1 MGTSILIVSASMGA
15 GHDGAARELQ
25 RRFHAR
31 GHEAEVVDLLD
42 MAPLGGG
49 KLLKWSYEL
58 QLKFAPWTYQLT
70 YRLWF
75 LMPFLYGPVVWFD
88 TFVTRRRMRRTINAM
103 DPDAVVSTY
112 CLATLVLGNMRRKG
126 WLRVPVVTFLTDFA
140 VHPLC
145 VHPSV
150 DLDLGVAPST
160 AAAALERGAPV
171 ASAPGPLVAER
182 FRVGVPS
189 REEARAALGLGLD
202 ERAVLVVAGSWG
214 VGEVVDTVRTLG
226 RGGKYHPITVCGKD
240 AELKARLDELGI
252 GTVIGWTSE
261 MPSLMAAADALVEN
275 AGGLTAMEA
284 FASGLPVITFNAI
297 PGHGRDNG
305 ARMEAAGVSIY
316 ARTEADLGPA
326 LATATTPGP
335 DRDLLIENAK
345 GLFAGDAADDVL
357 ALAVAQ
363 EPVRVAFGVPKGPRR
378 LVGTA
383 ASLIILYGG
392 LTIGAQ
398 AVAAMGVGV
407 ARPPVD
413 ATGTVYTGVRLNDAE
428 LKNPGIKH
436 QIASLHATAIVNG
449 LVAQANPGA
458 VHSLARIG
466 IDIGNGGWG
475 KGRQMRWSRASNDVR
490 HAAAVINADS
500 GRTVAREFV
509 PLRRVDAFDLVY
521 SRTSHQKVVVADR
534 VVHKST
540 KAFVLHGRKV
550 VVIDGQDRTIGQL
563 RAELQRY
570 QHQLDAHA
578 LVAAPFSG
586 LR

>member
-1 MGTSILIVSASMGA
+1 M
-15 GHDGAARELQ
+15 
-25 RRFHAR
+25 
-31 GHEAEVVDLLD
+31 
-42 MAPLGGG
+42 GGG

-58 QLKFAPWTYQLT
+58 QLRFAPWTYQLT

-160 AAAALERGAPV
+160 ATAAIERGAPV

-189 REEARAALGLGLD
+189 RAEARAALGLGLD

-226 RGGKYHPITVCGKD
+226 RNGQYHPITVCGKD
-240 AELKARLDELGI
+240 SELKARLDELGV

-261 MPSLMAAADALVEN
+261 MPSLMTAADALVEN

-284 FASGLPVITFNAI
+284 FASGLPVVTFNAI

-316 ARTEADLGPA
+316 ARTEADLPRA

-335 DRDLLIENAK
+335 DRDLMIENAK
-345 GLFAGDAADDVL
+345 GLFAGDAAEDVL
-357 ALAVAQ
+357 ALAESR
-363 EPVRVAFGVPKGPRR
+363 EPVQVAFGVPKGPRR

-383 ASLIILYGG
+383 ASLILLYGS
-392 LTIGAQ
+392 LTVGAQ
-398 AVAAMGVGV
+398 SVAAMGVGV

-413 ATGTVYTGVRLNDAE
+413 ATRTVYTGVRLNEAE
-428 LKNPGIKH
+428 LKDPGITK
-436 QIASLHATAIVNG
+436 QIAGLHATAIVNG
-449 LVAQANPGA
+449 LVAQANPKA
-458 VHSLARIG
+458 VASLAGLG

-475 KGRQMRWSRASNDVR
+475 KGRQMRWSRASNDVK

-500 GRTVAREFV
+500 GRNVAREFV

-534 VVHKST
+534 VMHKGT

-550 VVIDGQDRTIGQL
+550 VVIDGEGRTIGQL
-563 RAELQRY
+563 HAALRGY
-570 QHQLDAHA
+570 QSQLDNHD

>member
-25 RRFHAR
+25 RRLHAR

-150 DLDLGVAPST
+150 DLDLGVSPSA

-171 ASAPGPLVAER
+171 ASAPGPLVSER

-189 REEARAALGLGLD
+189 RAAVRSELGLGPD

-226 RGGKYHPITVCGKD
+226 REGLYHPITVCGKD
-240 AELKARLDELGI
+240 TELKARLDQLGI
-252 GTVIGWTSE
+252 GTVVGWTSE

-305 ARMEAAGVSIY
+305 ARMEVAGVSIY
-316 ARTEADLGPA
+316 ARSEEELAPA
-326 LATATTPGP
+326 LALATTPGP
-335 DRDLLIENAK
+335 DRDLMIENARA
-345 GLFAGDAADDVL
+345 LFAGDAADDVL
-357 ALAVAQ
+357 ALAGSRA
-363 EPVRVAFGVPKGPRR
+363 PVPVAFGVPKGPRR

-383 ASLIILYGG
+383 ASLIVLYGS
-392 LTIGAQ
+392 LTVGAQ
-398 AVAAMGVGV
+398 AVSAMGVGV
-407 ARPPVD
+407 ARVPVD
-413 ATGTVYTGVRLNDAE
+413 ATQTVYTGIRLNQAE
-428 LKNPGIKH
+428 LNDRGIQK
-436 QIASLHATAIVNG
+436 QIAALHATAIVDG
-449 LVAQANPGA
+449 MVAQSNPKA
-458 VHSLARIG
+458 VARLAGLG

-475 KGRQMRWSRASNDVR
+475 KTNRMRWSRASNDVK
-490 HAAAVINADS
+490 HAAKVINADT
-500 GRTVAREFV
+500 GRTVAREFI
-509 PLRRVDAFDLVY
+509 PMRRVDAFDLVY
-521 SRTSHQKVVVADR
+521 SRTTHQKVVIADR
-534 VVHKST
+534 VMRKGT

-550 VVIDGQDRTIGQL
+550 VVIDGKGRTT
-563 RAELQRY
+563 AELKTALRQYEQR
-570 QHQLDAHA
+570 LDGHN